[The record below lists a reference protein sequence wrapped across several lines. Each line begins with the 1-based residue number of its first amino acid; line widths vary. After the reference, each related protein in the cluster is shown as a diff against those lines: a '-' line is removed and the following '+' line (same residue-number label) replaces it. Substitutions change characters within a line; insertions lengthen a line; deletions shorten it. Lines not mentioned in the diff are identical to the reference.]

1 MSPRIIEIT
10 EMQARLLVNL
20 AAARDRAQREHD
32 VAFTAICAGHGIDVA
47 TNYYLEGTNL
57 SVVVPDVPE
66 PEIAGGDDG
75 A

>member
-1 MSPRIIEIT
+1 MTMRMVEVT

-47 TNYYLEGTNL
+47 TNYHLEGTKL
-57 SVVVPDVPE
+57 SVIVPDVPE
-66 PEIAGGDDG
+66 PEIAGEDDG